1 MPKKMGVNN
10 KAEAARARRG
20 EAERRDREARA
31 QEEAYWQAAEG
42 PQSRSARRRE
52 EDAEKRAEAAARRA
66 ENRRLAELEQ
76 QQLAAARRPDR
87 KAARVGGPAVPKVT
101 EAELARRREE
111 ERLRLQREADAAKK
125 RQARTADEVEYERVV
140 LVANTNRDDSIIEA
154 RSVEDAIAKMAIAA
168 EPALPPDRH
177 PERRLKVSYKAFE
190 EAELSK
196 LKEEKPAIEEQYV
209 TTLHGAVSLP
219 SPPADPDCLCSNS
232 CRSSSSTFSAGSHVA
247 SSMSTHLTRYSHLS
261 SPSSSS
267 AAASLLSTTASA
279 TAYSSP
285 ASKSL
290 TRSSATHGAFTHSLS
305 PPSRHSTRYSRHLPS
320 PRPSITFST
329 SAHSYTAFSSSTFAA
344 SSPCRSWNAAGLPLG
359 VFSST
364 CWTSSSGVR
373 PCPSGAS
380 GSAPSSSSART
391 ATARPYPTAMWS
403 GVSPPPAH
411 SWWPTSAPAAAS
423 ARRQSSDPSPAAKCI
438 AVRPCASSA
447 SGSRCSVSSASSAER
462 ASASAFFAAVHQGV
476 SYSATTSAAMASAG
490 THDGSCPS
498 FHSTRYSVA
507 TEVDAEPSSANTGFL
522 TVRLETMRSTS
533 PYASSSSSPPLLLTG
548 PFGFWSWNTAAA
560 MSRRARRRMR
570 EGEARNGD
578 GVLGGFG
585 FGGLRRESDGCRR
598 TASIGATDWWRV
610 WSEHGGCFGLGG
622 ER

>member
-1 MPKKMGVNN
+1 MPKKMGINT
-10 KAEAARARRG
+10 KAKAARARRG
-20 EAERRDREARA
+20 AAEAERRDREARA

-42 PQSRSARRRE
+42 PKSRLARRRE

-76 QQLAAARRPDR
+76 QKLAAAARRPDR
-87 KAARVGGPAVPKVT
+87 KAGRVGGPAVPKVT

-125 RQARTADEVEYERVV
+125 RQARTADEEEYERVV
-140 LVANTNRDDSIIEA
+140 LVANTNRDDSVIEA

-177 PERRLKVSYKAFE
+177 PERRLKVSYQAFE
-190 EAELSK
+190 EAGLAK
-196 LKEEKPAIEEQYV
+196 LKERRMPIEEQYV
-209 TTLHGAVSLP
+209 ATLHGAVSLP
-219 SPPADPDCLCSNS
+219 SPPADPDCRCSNS

-247 SSMSTHLTRYSHLS
+247 SSMSTHLTRYSHFS
-261 SPSSSS
+261 SPSSSA

-344 SSPCRSWNAAGLPLG
+344 SSPCRSWNAAGFPLG

-403 GVSPPPAH
+403 GVSPPPAR

-423 ARRQSSDPSPAAKCI
+423 ARRHSSDPSPAAKCI

-447 SGSRCSVSSASSAER
+447 SGSRRSVSSASSAES

-490 THDGSCPS
+490 THDGTCPS

-507 TEVDAEPSSANTGFL
+507 TDVEAEPSSANTGLF

-560 MSRRARRRMR
+560 VSRRA
-570 EGEARNGD
+570 
-578 GVLGGFG
+578 
-585 FGGLRRESDGCRR
+585 LRRTE
-598 TASIGATDWWRV
+598 
-610 WSEHGGCFGLGG
+610 GG
-622 ER
+622 

>member
-1 MPKKMGVNN
+1 MPKKMGVNT
-10 KAEAARARRG
+10 KAEAARARRSAA

-42 PQSRSARRRE
+42 PKSRSVRRRE
-52 EDAEKRAEAAARRA
+52 EDAENRAEAAARRA

-76 QQLAAARRPDR
+76 QQLAAAARRPDR

-111 ERLRLQREADAAKK
+111 ERLRLQREAEAAKK
-125 RQARTADEVEYERVV
+125 RQARTADEEEYERVV
-140 LVANTNRDDSIIEA
+140 LVANTNRDDSVIEA
-154 RSVEDAIAKMAIAA
+154 RSVEDAIAKMTIAA

-190 EAELSK
+190 EAEVAK
-196 LKEEKPAIEEQYV
+196 LKEEKPASEEGKRGH
-209 TTLHGAVSLP
+209 LHGAVALP
-219 SPPADPDCLCSNS
+219 SPPADPDCLSSNS
-232 CRSSSSTFSAGSHVA
+232 CTSSSSTFSAGSHVA
-247 SSMSTHLTRYSHLS
+247 SSMSTHLTRYSHFS
-261 SPSSSS
+261 SPPS
-267 AAASLLSTTASA
+267 AAAGLLSTTASA

-290 TRSSATHGAFTHSLS
+290 TRSSATHGALTHSLS

-329 SAHSYTAFSSSTFAA
+329 SAHSYTAFSSSFSAA

-380 GSAPSSSSART
+380 GSAPSSSSVRT
-391 ATARPYPTAMWS
+391 ATARPYPTAMCS
-403 GVSPPPAH
+403 GVSPPPAR
-411 SWWPTSAPAAAS
+411 SWCPTSAPAAAS
-423 ARRQSSDPSPAAKCI
+423 ARRHSSEPRPAAKCI

-447 SGSRCSVSSASSAER
+447 SGSRCSVSSASSAAS
-462 ASASAFFAAVHQGV
+462 ASASAFLAAVHHGV

-490 THDGSCPS
+490 IQDGSCPS

-507 TEVDAEPSSANTGFL
+507 TDVVADPSSANTGFL
-522 TVRLETMRSTS
+522 IVRLETMRSTS
-533 PYASSSSSPPLLLTG
+533 PYASSSSPPLLAGSL
-548 PFGFWSWNTAAA
+548 GFWSWNTAATV
-560 MSRRARRRMR
+560 SRRSRRRRR
-570 EGEARNGD
+570 EGEARDGG
-578 GVLGGFG
+578 GVL
-585 FGGLRRESDGCRR
+585 
-598 TASIGATDWWRV
+598 
-610 WSEHGGCFGLGG
+610 
-622 ER
+622 